1 MSSGFASKGL
11 RQGYNALALL
21 HSNAVCFYS
30 GARERGGG
38 RRSRFAALRR
48 AKFWPHEGQVVGGR
62 RSDAGALAW
71 NVGSRHVRE
80 RVASNNE
87 LYGIRR
93 GASWQC
99 GWEFSGAREGQHLPC
114 GVWGRHIC
122 RMLRSEAKMLR
133 RGFRQPETTGKA
145 PPRRMCRSALG
156 RPLRGARNKKRPG
169 WGVYLSVTA
178 P

>member
-1 MSSGFASKGL
+1 MSSGFAGRGL

-21 HSNAVCFYS
+21 HSNAVCFLLR
-30 GARERGGG
+30 ARERGGG
-38 RRSRFAALRR
+38 RRSRFSALSR
-48 AKFWPHEGQVVGGR
+48 AKFWPHAGQVVGGR

-99 GWEFSGAREGQHLPC
+99 GWEFASAREGPAFACEH
-114 GVWGRHIC
+114 GGRNIR
-122 RMLRSEAKMLR
+122 RMAVGAKMLR

-145 PPRRMCRSALG
+145 PPR
-156 RPLRGARNKKRPG
+156 
-169 WGVYLSVTA
+169 
-178 P
+178 

>member
-1 MSSGFASKGL
+1 LSSGFAGRGL

-21 HSNAVCFYS
+21 HSNAVCFLLR
-30 GARERGGG
+30 ARERGGG
-38 RRSRFAALRR
+38 RCSRFSALSR

-62 RSDAGALAW
+62 RRDAGAHAW

-99 GWEFSGAREGQHLPC
+99 GW
-114 GVWGRHIC
+114 GRAC
-122 RMLRSEAKMLR
+122 V
-133 RGFRQPETTGKA
+133 
-145 PPRRMCRSALG
+145 
-156 RPLRGARNKKRPG
+156 
-169 WGVYLSVTA
+169 VYLLCELCLQLIETVQSMSVLCFMNKA
-178 P
+178 KLLCVNNVCEIFH